1 MQTASTTGD
10 GLKAKINQLR
20 ARVLNV
26 AGNRECDC
34 PDLGQAGH
42 ACGGRAVAAQR
53 FVVFPC
59 SHAFRVACIEASACP
74 SCGLKINR

>member
-1 MQTASTTGD
+1 MQKASTTGD

-34 PDLGQAGH
+34 PDLGQGH

-53 FVVFPC
+53 FVVPLQPRVPC
-59 SHAFRVACIEASACP
+59 GASRQACP
-74 SCGLKINR
+74 SCG